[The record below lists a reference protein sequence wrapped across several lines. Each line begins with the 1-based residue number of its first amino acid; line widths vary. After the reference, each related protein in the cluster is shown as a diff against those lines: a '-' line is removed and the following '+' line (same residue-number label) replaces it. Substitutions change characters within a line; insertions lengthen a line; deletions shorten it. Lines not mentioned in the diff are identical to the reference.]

1 MCETRDSGILASS
14 LGCSLDSLELLTSCL
29 HVIPTLHYRR
39 AFAHL
44 VYLVLGMH
52 PRASSLTG
60 SLPPKRHPGWESF
73 IYLKDFNLLYVYA
86 CVSLRVTACVQ
97 ESWEARTQ
105 HLIPQL
111 VVSSHVGAGIKP
123 LVLWGRR
130 KCSELLSR
138 FSSPMLGI
146 LMLPLFLS

>member
-1 MCETRDSGILASS
+1 MCVCVSEYVCVRQSVCVRGCVCVYEERELETRDSGILASS

-29 HVIPTLHYRR
+29 HVIPALHYRR

-60 SLPPKRHPGWESF
+60 SLPPKQHPGWESF

-97 ESWEARTQ
+97 ESWEAPTQ
-105 HLIPQL
+105 HPIP
-111 VVSSHVGAGIKP
+111 P
-123 LVLWGRR
+123 L
-130 KCSELLSR
+130 E
-138 FSSPMLGI
+138 
-146 LMLPLFLS
+146 